1 MTSPTGGRA
10 TNTTAASGEP
20 ASPTATIREGQAGC
34 LPLGAAAQNKGTLG
48 RYSLSFDG
56 PNIRARR
63 FLFQTSLRQ
72 FVPRWGQ
79 AKGQHFRSAVLSRF
93 PTTQNAKGGFAVRL
107 TAQELEQMKSVDIG
121 AVSADALADVSVK
134 IEFAEGGP
142 SLQETLTAFLIRQ
155 KSGL

>member
-1 MTSPTGGRA
+1 MLPFRVSP
-10 TNTTAASGEP
+10 P
-20 ASPTATIREGQAGC
+20 
-34 LPLGAAAQNKGTLG
+34 
-48 RYSLSFDG
+48 
-56 PNIRARR
+56 
-63 FLFQTSLRQ
+63 
-72 FVPRWGQ
+72 
-79 AKGQHFRSAVLSRF
+79 
-93 PTTQNAKGGFAVRL
+93 TQNAKGGFAVKL